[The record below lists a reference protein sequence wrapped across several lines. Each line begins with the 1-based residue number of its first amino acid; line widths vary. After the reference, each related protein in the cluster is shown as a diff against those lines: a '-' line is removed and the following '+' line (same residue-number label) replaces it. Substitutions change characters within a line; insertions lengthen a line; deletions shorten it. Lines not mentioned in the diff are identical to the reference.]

1 MLGRRESGIRLLE
14 ALFQLVE
21 KPLGIR
27 RSFPFMI
34 SVHAHLLILLC
45 LVSVWQ
51 GRRHDDDGQT
61 ARTGPFERNQFS
73 FDATLKPPRLFNC
86 IRLSSSHPYS
96 TIMNAIRSTQK
107 VAHNNIFGV
116 FKQVRNRRDQNKRV
130 LAADTEVERRA
141 YLFIARNTSLPA
153 TVRYKAQLGLNALQ
167 ERAPG
172 MATIKDR
179 CVMSGKGRGV
189 LSRFKLSRVGR
200 SRCKRKPVAHGQYQF
215 RMRALTNNIPGMHK
229 SSW

>member
-1 MLGRRESGIRLLE
+1 
-14 ALFQLVE
+14 
-21 KPLGIR
+21 
-27 RSFPFMI
+27 
-34 SVHAHLLILLC
+34 
-45 LVSVWQ
+45 
-51 GRRHDDDGQT
+51 
-61 ARTGPFERNQFS
+61 
-73 FDATLKPPRLFNC
+73 
-86 IRLSSSHPYS
+86 
-96 TIMNAIRSTQK
+96 MNAIRSTQK

-116 FKQVRNRRDQNKRV
+116 FKQVRNRRDQNRRV

-141 YLFIARNTSLPA
+141 FLFIARNTSLPA

-200 SRCKRKPVAHGQYQF
+200 P
-215 RMRALTNNIPGMHK
+215 
-229 SSW
+229 